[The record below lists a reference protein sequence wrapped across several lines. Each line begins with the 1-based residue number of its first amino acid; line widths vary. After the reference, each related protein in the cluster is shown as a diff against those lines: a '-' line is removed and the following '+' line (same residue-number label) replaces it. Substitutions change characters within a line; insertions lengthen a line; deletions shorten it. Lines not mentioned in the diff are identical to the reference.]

1 MATRQQLKDEL
12 KQQLREESTSGAAGA
27 YNTPFA
33 FNPNKKAQGTS
44 RNYYLKMGWKLVIR
58 IKYGKQPRVWNIKI
72 FGNKQY
78 LFITYEKPTK
88 SIQSYQRR

>member
-27 YNTPFA
+27 YNTSYA

-44 RNYYLKMGWKLVIR
+44 RNYYLKMGWKLV
-58 IKYGKQPRVWNIKI
+58 
-72 FGNKQY
+72 NKNKVRKAAKGMEY
-78 LFITYEKPTK
+78 KDLWK
-88 SIQSYQRR
+88 

>member
-33 FNPNKKAQGTS
+33 FNPNKKAQGT
-44 RNYYLKMGWKLVIR
+44 
-58 IKYGKQPRVWNIKI
+58 
-72 FGNKQY
+72 
-78 LFITYEKPTK
+78 
-88 SIQSYQRR
+88 